1 MNDDRTQTMVQPPP
15 LTLIT
20 TEATVWHSEPASW
33 MTTEPR
39 PWCYLCYLP
48 SLSLHSQ
55 PTKEPG
61 QVIVASLQQNLLRH
75 VAELGHLSSLTGQQ
89 IWRVHGITRWWEVRA
104 VGLKYQAFKGKPTS
118 QSREIRGR
126 CRLPCHPHQ
135 QVPEAFPPHQ
145 EGRIVRREAMQIDCM
160 TPPQHFP
167 SNFQSLLVYGQ
178 GVLMILSPEMKNEWL
193 LELHGPLQLLLEVC
207 LLLRHVRDGA
217 I

>member
-75 VAELGHLSSLTGQQ
+75 VAELGHLSGLTGQQ

-126 CRLPCHPHQ
+126 VVFHVTPTSR
-135 QVPEAFPPHQ
+135 FPK
-145 EGRIVRREAMQIDCM
+145 R
-160 TPPQHFP
+160 F
-167 SNFQSLLVYGQ
+167 
-178 GVLMILSPEMKNEWL
+178 
-193 LELHGPLQLLLEVC
+193 
-207 LLLRHVRDGA
+207 RHIRKVG
-217 I
+217 